1 MVVGSVG
8 SGKSSLI
15 SAMLGEL
22 PRTAGNLKLNG
33 SLGYAAQ
40 EAFIFN
46 STVREN
52 IIFGKPF
59 DMQKYQAVLEASALM
74 SDLAQFTAGDQTEIG
89 ERGVNLSGGQKQR
102 IAIARA
108 LYADADI
115 VLLDDPLS
123 AVDAHVSKH
132 LFEEA
137 IQGMLKDKLVVL
149 ATNQLQYLPFAT
161 DIIFLQGNEMVA
173 KGKFADLI
181 KSNTA
186 FAEQMTKYGV
196 MTGEKK
202 EDEEEAEK
210 KKEVAKPAQQA
221 QQKTGE
227 NNSGLLIKD
236 EEKQAGLIG
245 PEVYS
250 YYIKKGGVVSF
261 VVMLFFFAIATGARV
276 TSSWWISQWTSRTH
290 PGDVALTSSQ
300 CKLTLFTATVAN
312 YSDRHWYLWRSYWC
326 WSILRSWRNLDVG
339 LVDHS
344 CLEKP
349 SLRLAEQSCACSN

>member
-15 SAMLGEL
+15 SALLGEL
-22 PRTAGNLKLNG
+22 PRTEGSLKLNG
-33 SLGYAAQ
+33 SLAYAAQ

-59 DMQKYQAVLEASALM
+59 EMQKYRAVLEASALV

-115 VLLDDPLS
+115 ILLDDPLS

-132 LFEEA
+132 LFEKA
-137 IQGMLKDKLVVL
+137 IQGMLNDKLVVL

-161 DIIFLQGNEMVA
+161 EIIFLQGNEMVA

-181 KSNTA
+181 KSNAA
-186 FAEQMTKYGV
+186 FADQMSKYGV
-196 MTGEKK
+196 MSG
-202 EDEEEAEK
+202 D
-210 KKEVAKPAQQA
+210 KKEVEAKKEEVKPVQQQA
-221 QQKTGE
+221 QQKASE
-227 NNSGLLIKD
+227 NSGLLIKD
-236 EEKQAGLIG
+236 EEKQSGLIG

-250 YYIKKGGVVSF
+250 YYIKKGGVASF
-261 VVMLFFFAIATGARV
+261 VIMLLFVAGTTGARI
-276 TSSWWISQWTSRTH
+276 TGSWWISQWTSMTQ
-290 PGDVALTSSQ
+290 PGEVPLTYNQ
-300 CKLTLFTATVAN
+300 CKLFNYFVRTLLIIALR
-312 YSDRHWYLWRSYWC
+312 YWHIWWSYRC
-326 WSILRSWRNLDVG
+326 
-339 LVDHS
+339 
-344 CLEKP
+344 
-349 SLRLAEQSCACSN
+349 